1 MDKRTDARIEALIQS
16 IETQQSFKNDWLL
29 MQPFVKANDKLN
41 DFRQKII
48 LKCVG
53 TGLKST
59 GVSTD
64 KKIKL
69 IDMVDATLIIAAS
82 VFDYAD
88 DNNNNELKTNVNVTR
103 WGLMRGSDLEKAN
116 ACDGIVALANANI
129 ADMGTDYIIKQLDID
144 NLADA
149 VDAFRIH
156 IPKPRQV
163 ITDGATAR
171 VEIQLLVKEAYK
183 VLKKL
188 DKLMEH
194 FKKTNFEFYDKW
206 FRARNIILKGEHKK
220 SEPDDN
226 VPIPPEDDEYVKD
239 IAFGKIEKIDF
250 DIKPELT
257 YLITHLA
264 GNKLK
269 YWTSASAVIPD
280 SVPADAKILDIG
292 AEIEVKGV
300 DFDAANKPYLFFANE
315 DGSVNAQVA
324 VDILEE

>member
-1 MDKRTDARIEALIQS
+1 MDKRTDARIEALVQS
-16 IETQQSFKNDWLL
+16 GECQINYKTLWDTMS
-29 MQPFVKANDKLN
+29 PFVKANAKIADS
-41 DFRQKII
+41 RVQIIQKCIEA
-48 LKCVG
+48 G
-53 TGLKST
+53 FKSK
-59 GVSTD
+59 GVTTD
-64 KKIKL
+64 KAIKMEDM
-69 IDMVDATLIIAAS
+69 IDGTLVIAAS
-82 VFDYAD
+82 LYDFAD
-88 DNNNNELKTNVNVTR
+88 DNNNNELMVNSHVTR
-103 WGLMRGSDLEKAN
+103 WTLKDMSDLEKAN
-116 ACDGIVALANANI
+116 ACDAIVALANANI

-144 NLADA
+144 NLAA
-149 VDAFRIH
+149 TVTAFRVH

-163 ITDGATAR
+163 ISSGATAR
-171 VEIQLLVKEAYK
+171 AEIRLLVKDAYK

-194 FKKTNFEFYDKW
+194 FKKSNFEFYHKW

-220 SEPDDN
+220 PETDEN
-226 VPIPPEDDEYVKD
+226 VPIPPEDDEYVKE
-239 IAFGKIEKIDF
+239 IGFGKIEKIDF
-250 DIKPELT
+250 TIKPELT

-269 YWTSASAVIPD
+269 YWTSASDVIPD

-300 DFDAANKPYLFFANE
+300 DLIGGDKIYLFFANE